1 MGASGFQGGGGRA
14 LSGVPSRRPGA
25 SRDAGSWEVTRSG
38 TEASFLFLVQRSRG
52 HGIPTASRAPC
63 WGEAP
68 KSGRASCTPSSP
80 LLLPP
85 PCRCRARQKREMTP
99 CRYYGHGCDPRRLP
113 RECGPRS
120 GPQVV
125 QGEGPGEGE
134 RCPPRGGAGAGT
146 PLLWAPEPDRSTPVA
161 CGVSGSPSSVV
172 TGPSSGQWIWL
183 SLGSGR
189 PLRLFLQ
196 RTWAHTPDTCRE
208 AATPSRVCSYLAPHD
223 LPYMMHLSCI
233 FHGSLAHPNGT

>member
-14 LSGVPSRRPGA
+14 LSDVPSRRPGA

-52 HGIPTASRAPC
+52 HGIPAASRAPC

-68 KSGRASCTPSSP
+68 KSGRASCTLSSP

-85 PCRCRARQKREMTP
+85 PCRCRTRQKREMTP

-113 RECGPRS
+113 RECGPRP
-120 GPQVV
+120 GPRVV

-134 RCPPRGGAGAGT
+134 RCPPVAVLELGR
-146 PLLWAPEPDRSTPVA
+146 RSSGPQSQTGPHQWPA
-161 CGVSGSPSSVV
+161 GSPARRAPWSRDPAP
-172 TGPSSGQWIWL
+172 GN
-183 SLGSGR
+183 GSGCPSALGVPCGCFSR
-189 PLRLFLQ
+189 EPGFTHLTPAERLQLPPGFV
-196 RTWAHTPDTCRE
+196 RT
-208 AATPSRVCSYLAPHD
+208 
-223 LPYMMHLSCI
+223 LPPTI
-233 FHGSLAHPNGT
+233 FHT